1 MEKDKRLPVFGLD
14 FGNVIDILLK
24 IIALYLILGWC
35 TDILKPFMLILVWG
49 GIIAIASH
57 PIYLAFKKMFMGR
70 TVISSVLVTLI
81 MLSVLIIPSW
91 LVIDS
96 LLEGVNH
103 LKILYETK
111 GLKIPPPGP
120 STQNWP
126 GFTKPL
132 IEVWTQA
139 SVNTQ
144 KVIEDHYP
152 QIQKAALWVVSALSG
167 FTQGLLQFVA
177 SIIIAGVYFVYTD
190 SLHKA
195 SIKLFQK
202 LAGERGEHFV
212 TISITTIRNVVKGI
226 LGVAV
231 IQAAMAG
238 IGFFIAGIPFAG
250 LWTIL
255 CLILAIV
262 QIGAA
267 PVAIPAIIY
276 AFTANSTLSATL
288 FTIWMLIVLF
298 IDNVL
303 KPILLGRGAPAPMLV
318 IFLGAIG
325 GFISHG
331 FIGLFL
337 GAVILTLA
345 YKLFDT
351 WFNPSD
357 GNETVLTSET
367 SGPMEETVKPQP

>member
-1 MEKDKRLPVFGLD
+1 MEKENKTQIVGLD
-14 FGNVIDILLK
+14 FGNLVDILVKLL
-24 IIALYLILGWC
+24 ILYLLLGWC
-35 TDILKPFMLILVWG
+35 MDILQPFLLILVWG
-49 GIIAIASH
+49 GIIAIATYPVFLS
-57 PIYLAFKKMFMGR
+57 FKKLFKGR
-70 TVISSVLVTLI
+70 SVFSSIVVTII
-81 MLSVLIIPSW
+81 MLSILIAPSW

-96 LLEGVNH
+96 LLEGINH
-103 LKILYETK
+103 LKTMYETQS
-111 GLKIPPPGP
+111 LVIPPPSA

-126 GFTKPL
+126 AFTKPL
-132 IEVWTQA
+132 IDLWTEASINTAQA
-139 SVNTQ
+139 IQDHSEQLQ
-144 KVIEDHYP
+144 KVAVWIFG
-152 QIQKAALWVVSALSG
+152 ALSG
-167 FTQGLLQFVA
+167 FSQGLLQFVA
-177 SIIIAGVYFVYTD
+177 SVVIAGVYFIY
-190 SLHKA
+190 SESIHA
-195 SIKLFQK
+195 SSVRIFQK
-202 LAGERGEHFV
+202 LAGDKGEHFV
-212 TISITTIRNVVKGI
+212 AISITTIRNVVKGI

-238 IGFFIAGIPFAG
+238 IGFFVAGIPFAG

-276 AFTANSTLSATL
+276 VFSANSTLSATV
-288 FTIWMLIVLF
+288 FTIWMLVVLF

-345 YKLFDT
+345 YKLFGT
-351 WFNPSD
+351 WFNES
-357 GNETVLTSET
+357 NETEALATAASPV
-367 SGPMEETVKPQP
+367 PEEKTKG

>member
-1 MEKDKRLPVFGLD
+1 MRK
-14 FGNVIDILLK
+14 
-24 IIALYLILGWC
+24 
-35 TDILKPFMLILVWG
+35 TM
-49 GIIAIASH
+49 
-57 PIYLAFKKMFMGR
+57 
-70 TVISSVLVTLI
+70 
-81 MLSVLIIPSW
+81 
-91 LVIDS
+91 
-96 LLEGVNH
+96 
-103 LKILYETK
+103 YETK
-111 GLKIPPPGP
+111 GLVIPPPDP

-126 GFTKPL
+126 GFAKPL
-132 IEVWTQA
+132 IDLWTQA
-139 SVNTQ
+139 SVNTEQ
-144 KVIEDHYP
+144 ALQDHSE
-152 QIQKAALWVVSALSG
+152 QIQKAAVWIFGALSG
-167 FTQGLLQFVA
+167 FSQGLLQFVA

-190 SLHKA
+190 SIHTTT
-195 SIKLFQK
+195 IKLFQK

-212 TISITTIRNVVKGI
+212 SISITTIRNVVKGI

-238 IGFFIAGIPFAG
+238 IGFFVAGIPFAG

-276 AFTANSTLSATL
+276 AFSAHSTLSATV

-298 IDNVL
+298 IDNIL

-351 WFNPSD
+351 WFNPKEEL
-357 GNETVLTSET
+357 ETPASN
-367 SGPMEETVKPQP
+367 PQPES

>member
-1 MEKDKRLPVFGLD
+1 MENTKRLHVFGLD
-14 FGNVIDILLK
+14 FGNIIDILIKL
-24 IIALYLILGWC
+24 ILLYLLLGWC
-35 TDILKPFMLILVWG
+35 TDILKPFLIILSWG
-49 GIIAIASH
+49 GIIAIATH
-57 PIYLAFKKMFMGR
+57 PIYLSFKKLFKCR
-70 TVISSVLVTLI
+70 SVISSVLVTLL
-81 MLSVLIIPSW
+81 MLSVLIVPSW

-96 LLEGVNH
+96 MFEGLNY
-103 LKILYETK
+103 LKTIYETK
-111 GLKIPPPGP
+111 GLAIPPPDP
-120 STQNWP
+120 SAQNWP

-132 IEVWTQA
+132 IDVWAQA
-139 SVNTQ
+139 SVNTEQ
-144 KVIEDHYP
+144 AIKDHSD
-152 QIQKAALWVVSALSG
+152 QIQKAGLWVIGALSG
-167 FTQGLLQFVA
+167 FSQGLLQFVA
-177 SIIIAGVYFVYTD
+177 SIIIAGIFFVYTE
-190 SLHKA
+190 
-195 SIKLFQK
+195 SIHGTTVKIFQK
-202 LAGERGEHFV
+202 LAGNRGEHFV
-212 TISITTIRNVVKGI
+212 DISITTIRNVVKGI

-238 IGFFIAGIPFAG
+238 VGFFVMGIPFAG

-276 AFTANSTLSATL
+276 AFSVHSTLSATV

-298 IDNVL
+298 IDNIL

-351 WFNPSD
+351 WFN
-357 GNETVLTSET
+357 GSEEIST
-367 SGPMEETVKPQP
+367 TESVEPPEALEPKV